1 MKALIIGGGGML
13 GHKLVQQLQKKIDVW
28 TTLKGKA
35 AEYEKFEIFDRNKIV
50 ENLNVLEIGEVE
62 KSVSAIKPD
71 VIINA
76 VGIIKQIKSGSSTA
90 RMIQVNSVF
99 PHQLADIAAKYNS
112 RLINISTD
120 CVFNGAKGD
129 YTEKDIP
136 NTLDL
141 YGKSKNLGEVERPNC
156 LTLRT
161 SIIGRELLT
170 KHSLV
175 EWFLSNEGQ
184 KVKGFI
190 NAIYTGFPT
199 FIFAEILTD
208 LIINQVNLEGLYH
221 ISSEPISKY
230 DLLNLIKKEFSAD
243 IEIQPFEDFY
253 IDRSLNS
260 DKFRNE
266 TGFAPMKWTDMIKIM
281 ADDPTGYK

>member
-28 TTLKGKA
+28 TTLKGEA
-35 AEYEKFEIFDRNKIV
+35 AEYEKFEIFNRNKIV

-62 KSVSAIKPD
+62 KSVNTIKPD

-76 VGIIKQIKSGSSTA
+76 VGIIKQIKSDSSTA

-99 PHQLADIAAKYNS
+99 PHQLADIAAKHNS

-120 CVFNGAKGD
+120 CVFDGAKGD

-141 YGKSKNLGEVERPNC
+141 YGKSKNLGEIERQNC

-175 EWFLSNEGQ
+175 EWFLSNKGQ
-184 KVKGFI
+184 KVKGFV

-199 FIFAEILTD
+199 IIFAEILTD
-208 LIINQVNLEGLYH
+208 LIINKANLEGLYH
-221 ISSEPISKY
+221 ISSKPISKY
-230 DLLNLIKKEFSAD
+230 DLLNLVKKEFNAD

-253 IDRSLNS
+253 MDRSLNS

-266 TGFAPMKWTDMIKIM
+266 TGFTPMQWTDMIKIM